1 MAISLLGQGIFTLG
15 VEQNTFYIQYIG
27 RFIFGAGAE
36 SIKIAR
42 SLQIKMFIPEHLVI
56 VWSALAV
63 IMTRLFQF
71 AGAFVRF
78 NLYRATHDFLHPLF
92 CSLSAILVGAICYI
106 YHNETTR
113 CREAK
118 AVAKKISAP
127 FKLTDC
133 KRFPLKFWL
142 VLLLDLTTYGV
153 YGSFHPMFTQIL
165 EAGMDIPHSAAA
177 DIVTFIPV
185 VQIVVF
191 LLTMCISLLIK
202 NETWLIWIG
211 AIGCIMTV
219 GCIPLFQLTGE
230 ASGWA
235 VMIMHATYSAVFM
248 IIRLAVMIKVTP

>member
-42 SLQIKMFIPEHLVI
+42 SLQIKMFIPDHLVI
-56 VWSALAV
+56 VWTALAV
-63 IMTRLFQF
+63 IMSRAFQF
-71 AGAFVRF
+71 AGALMRF
-78 NLYRATHDFLHPLF
+78 KLYEATQNFLHPLL

-127 FKLTDC
+127 FKLADC
-133 KRFPLKFWL
+133 KNFPLEFWL

-153 YGSFHPMFTQIL
+153 YWSFHPMFTQIL
-165 EAGMDIPHSAAA
+165 EAGMEIPHSTAA

-185 VQIVVF
+185 VQIIVF
-191 LLTMCISLLIK
+191 LLTMCLSLLVK
-202 NETWLIWIG
+202 NETWFIWFG
-211 AIGCIMTV
+211 CVGCITTV
-219 GCIPLFQLTGE
+219 GCISLFDLTGE

-235 VMIMHATYSAVFM
+235 VMIMHATYSAVFS